1 MDDAAG
7 IIEAFIRER
16 LDTGAAPLAVGL
28 CGAQGSGKTTAAAT
42 VVAGLEASGLHA
54 VTLSIDD
61 LYLSRAERLALAERV
76 HPLLVT
82 RGVPGT
88 HDLALG
94 LSLLRQFRA
103 RQPLTLPRFD
113 KAQDDRM
120 GDAQWTHD
128 DRPADV
134 LILEGWCV
142 GAVPQDA
149 PDLTLPAN
157 ALERD
162 HDADGRW
169 RAYVNDQLAGDYQT
183 LFGALDTLILLAAPG
198 FEIVHRWRTQ
208 QEDDLA
214 ARQPAGSALMDAAQ
228 ISRFIQHYERLTRH
242 ILAEMPA
249 RADLTIFLDEDRRV
263 TGSARRPKGT
273 T

>member
-1 MDDAAG
+1 MAQPAVEVNALMADRGAHALGRQESAARGPAPQRDLIADAA
-7 IIEAFIRER
+7 IDAADIDHALIHA
-16 LDTGAAPLAVGL
+16 DT
-28 CGAQGSGKTTAAAT
+28 QI
-42 VVAGLEASGLHA
+42 AGF
-54 VTLSIDD
+54 
-61 LYLSRAERLALAERV
+61 R
-76 HPLLVT
+76 
-82 RGVPGT
+82 PGT
-88 HDLALG
+88 GHQH
-94 LSLLRQFRA
+94 RRIRA

-134 LILEGWCV
+134 LIFEGWCV

-149 PDLTLPAN
+149 PDLMLPAN

-169 RAYVNDQLAGDYQT
+169 RAYVNDQLAGGYQT

-214 ARQPAGSALMDAAQ
+214 ARQPAGSALMDTAQ

-242 ILAEMPA
+242 ILAEMPT